1 MASNKTY
8 TVVVGD
14 ETLGEY
20 KTLTVA
26 KKLADTKQAQ
36 VWCDGKVVYEAT
48 ATVPSTATASI
59 PASTLEG
66 DADTTPEEGVDTSP
80 AVEGD
85 TAPKA
90 GTAASFR
97 LTSLMNVRDQP
108 SLSGIILGTKPAGT
122 IVRVVGIVKDWLH
135 LTDGSYILYA
145 SGRYA
150 EQV

>member
-1 MASNKTY
+1 MTSNKTY
-8 TVVVGD
+8 TVVLGD

-26 KKLADTKQAQ
+26 KKLADAKQAQ

-48 ATVPSTATASI
+48 ATVPSPAVPAPSHAT
-59 PASTLEG
+59 
-66 DADTTPEEGVDTSP
+66 EEGVDTTP
-80 AVEGD
+80 EAEGD
-85 TAPKA
+85 TAPKVA
-90 GTAASFR
+90 GAASYR